1 MCGRF
6 VVARASAELAAELDA
21 DIVTE
26 HPAPVS
32 YNIAPT
38 TQIPVAIDTM
48 ADDGTRHRRL
58 ESAKWGLVPSWAKDE
73 TVAVRAFNARS
84 ESAAAKP
91 TFRDSVRKR
100 RAAIPAD
107 GYYEWRTA
115 ADGSKQPHY
124 IHPADGS
131 LLLFA
136 GLYAWWQRP
145 DNSWLLSATIL
156 TRQSPAGPLAELHD
170 RIPVFLNHDDLT
182 QWLNPAHPGDSELVA
197 EFAHH
202 AQTRAAQLQIDRVDR
217 RVGNVRENDA
227 RLIVPISQ

>member
-58 ESAKWGLVPSWAKDE
+58 ESAKWGLVPSWVKDE

-91 TFRDSVRKR
+91 IFRDSVRKR

-115 ADGSKQPHY
+115 ADGS
-124 IHPADGS
+124 
-131 LLLFA
+131 
-136 GLYAWWQRP
+136 
-145 DNSWLLSATIL
+145 
-156 TRQSPAGPLAELHD
+156 
-170 RIPVFLNHDDLT
+170 T

-197 EFAHH
+197 EFAHR

-227 RLIVPISQ
+227 RLIAPISQ

>member
-6 VVARASAELAAELDA
+6 VVARASAELATELDV

-38 TQIPVAIDTM
+38 TQISVAVDTV
-48 ADDGTRHRRL
+48 ADDGARTRRL
-58 ESAKWGLVPSWAKDE
+58 ESAKWGLVPSWARDE

-84 ESAAAKP
+84 ESAAVKP

-136 GLYAWWQRP
+136 GLYAWWRRP

-170 RIPVFLNHDDLT
+170 RIPVFLQRDDLAE
-182 QWLNPAHPGDSELVA
+182 WLDPAHPGDDALVA
-197 EFAHH
+197 DFAGR
-202 AQTRAAQLQIDRVDR
+202 AETRAAQLQIDPVDR

-227 RLIVPISQ
+227 QLITPIS

>member
-26 HPAPVS
+26 HPAPTS

-38 TQIPVAIDTM
+38 TQIPVTIDTVG
-48 ADDGTRHRRL
+48 DDGTRSRRL
-58 ESAKWGLVPSWAKDE
+58 ESAKWGLVPDWAKDE

-84 ESAAAKP
+84 ESAAEKP

-100 RAAIPAD
+100 RAAIVAD
-107 GYYEWRTA
+107 GYYEWHTA
-115 ADGSKQPHY
+115 TDGSKQPHY
-124 IHPADGS
+124 VHPADGS

-136 GLYAWWQRP
+136 GLYAWWRRP
-145 DNSWLLSATIL
+145 DSSWLLSATIL
-156 TRQSPAGPLAELHD
+156 TRQSPSGPLAELHH
-170 RIPVFLNHDDLT
+170 RIPVFLNRSDLT
-182 QWLNPAHPGDSELVA
+182 QWLDPTHPGDSGFIT
-197 EFAHH
+197 EFAHR
-202 AQTRAAQLQIDRVDR
+202 AETRAAQLQIDRVDR

-227 RLIVPISQ
+227 RLITPIS